1 MLSKVIAKIKTGSIK
16 TVIPYGYAR
25 PAPPYVVVRT
35 SADPLGRGKIFR
47 IFWHFSQGGQALLD
61 DYDGEIISLLDG
73 FNADSRKGNNNQLE
87 VEPDYDDITI
97 NNDDDTISR
106 ERRFLMPSRTF

>member
-1 MLSKVIAKIKTGSIK
+1 MISKVIAKIKTGSIK
-16 TVIPYGYAR
+16 KVVPYGWAR

-35 SADPLGRGKIFR
+35 EQDALRRGVIFR
-47 IFWHFSQGGQALLD
+47 IFWHFAQGGQALLD
-61 DYDGEIISLLDG
+61 DYDGEIQTLLDG
-73 FNADSRKGNNNQLE
+73 FNADSRKGNTNQLH
-87 VEPDYDDITI
+87 VEPDYQDIII